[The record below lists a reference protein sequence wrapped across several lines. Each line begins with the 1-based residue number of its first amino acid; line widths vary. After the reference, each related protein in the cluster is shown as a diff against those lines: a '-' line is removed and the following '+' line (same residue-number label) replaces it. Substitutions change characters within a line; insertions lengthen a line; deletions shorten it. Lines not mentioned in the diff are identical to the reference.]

1 MRWLTRTFLVGWLA
15 VVLALGGCARDD
27 AKLRIAVIPKGTT
40 HAFWQA
46 IHAGAL
52 KAAKERGNA
61 TVLWNGPP
69 QEDQRQE
76 QQNIVERY
84 TAERVD
90 AIVLAPCDRQ
100 TLVAPVEAALQKDIP
115 VVIIDSGLELTPA
128 IKASKKYLGYIATDN
143 EEGGRAAARHLL
155 QLLEDGPLKTK
166 PKATVVLLPYQ
177 ANSESTEKRE
187 AGFKKIMEKAPK
199 VAFRVNPTMAGATVD
214 SAQKVADNLLRDTDI
229 DAIFAPN
236 ESSIQGVLEAWRGKN
251 PRPSLKLIGFDGS
264 KVLIDALKN
273 GEIYGLVLQDPFEMG
288 YQATLRAIDAAQGKL
303 PTQLDM
309 PTRLRVATASNLD
322 DPVVKAMYDPDL
334 SYLKE

>member
-1 MRWLTRTFLVGWLA
+1 MNWLTRTFLTGWLC
-15 VVLALGGCARDD
+15 VVLSLGGCAKDD

-115 VVIIDSGLELTPA
+115 VVIIDSGL
-128 IKASKKYLGYIATDN
+128 
-143 EEGGRAAARHLL
+143 
-155 QLLEDGPLKTK
+155 
-166 PKATVVLLPYQ
+166 
-177 ANSESTEKRE
+177 
-187 AGFKKIMEKAPK
+187 
-199 VAFRVNPTMAGATVD
+199 
-214 SAQKVADNLLRDTDI
+214 
-229 DAIFAPN
+229 
-236 ESSIQGVLEAWRGKN
+236 
-251 PRPSLKLIGFDGS
+251 
-264 KVLIDALKN
+264 
-273 GEIYGLVLQDPFEMG
+273 
-288 YQATLRAIDAAQGKL
+288 
-303 PTQLDM
+303 
-309 PTRLRVATASNLD
+309 
-322 DPVVKAMYDPDL
+322 
-334 SYLKE
+334 